1 MAFFNVFYVY
11 LIQKKSKIIVNKYNF
26 KPGKKMVKYRCT
38 NRDMFFKKGG
48 FKVFAI
54 GDRVLY
60 PMYGAG
66 IIEAIEDKLVDGIK
80 TAYYVM
86 KISVGNLKIS
96 ISVNKA
102 EEKGIRNIAAPAEVM
117 DIINKADTIE
127 MPDNWNVR
135 YKENT
140 ERLKTGDLRTE
151 VQVYKTLIM
160 RERGKML
167 SSIEKKMLTNAKQM
181 IVSEIIL
188 SHNVDKPTAERMLLD
203 SVMQPA

>member
-1 MAFFNVFYVY
+1 M
-11 LIQKKSKIIVNKYNF
+11 
-26 KPGKKMVKYRCT
+26 
-38 NRDMFFKKGG
+38 
-48 FKVFAI
+48 FAI

-80 TAYYVM
+80 TAYYVL

-102 EEKGIRNIAAPAEVM
+102 EEKGIRNIEAPAEVL
-117 DIINKADTIE
+117 DIIRKTDTID
-127 MPDNWNVR
+127 MPDNWNMR
-135 YKENT
+135 YKQNM
-140 ERLKTGDLRTE
+140 ERLKTGDLKTE

-167 SSIEKKMLTNAKQM
+167 SSIEKKMLTNAKQI

-188 SHNVDKPTAERMLLD
+188 SQDVDKPAAERILLD
-203 SVMQPA
+203 SVMQTA